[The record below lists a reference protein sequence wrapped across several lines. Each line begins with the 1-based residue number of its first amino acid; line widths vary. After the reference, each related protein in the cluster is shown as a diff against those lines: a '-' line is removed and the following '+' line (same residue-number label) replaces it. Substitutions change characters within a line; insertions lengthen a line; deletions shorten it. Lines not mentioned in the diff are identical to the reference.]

1 MPASSRL
8 AFPALLLANLVLAAG
23 PWLVRLSQEVSEV
36 GPVAA
41 GFWRLALAVPFLA
54 FMAARQSRGKAFGR
68 WHLVAAAAVGGL
80 FFAADLAAWHAG
92 ILRTTLANST
102 LFGNFASFLFA
113 IYGFVLMRS
122 LPGRP
127 QAAALALAAIGTA
140 LLLGNSFDLSPR
152 HFAGDLLALLAGLFY
167 TFYLIAVDR
176 ARRTMGH
183 WQVLAVATAAGT
195 VPILLFAL
203 AIGESVMPS
212 DWMPVIL
219 LSLSSQLIGQGLL
232 VFAMGHLSPV
242 LVGICFL
249 TQPIAS
255 AAIGWVVYDER
266 LSSADGVGALLICA
280 ALVLIR
286 LPSLRVRTHDAQW
299 PGRSGFWRTARSDGG
314 SDGNPS

>member
-1 MPASSRL
+1 MHPSPTSAARAGRF
-8 AFPALLLANLVLAAG
+8 AFAALIVANLVLALG
-23 PWLVRLSQEVSEV
+23 PWMVRLTDV
-36 GPVAA
+36 GAVAS
-41 GFWRLALAVPFLA
+41 GFWRMALAAPFLLLLALPG
-54 FMAARQSRGKAFGR
+54 SKGR
-68 WHLVAAAAVGGL
+68 PAPSGALIVLVVLGGL

-127 QAAALALAAIGTA
+127 QVAALALAAIGTA

-219 LSLSSQLIGQGLL
+219 LSLSSQLVGQGLL

-255 AAIGWVVYDER
+255 AAIGWVVYDEQ
-266 LSSADGVGALLICA
+266 LSSADGIGALPICA

-286 LPSLRVRTHDAQW
+286 LPGPRGPDPKLATGAAEAH
-299 PGRSGFWRTARSDGG
+299 
-314 SDGNPS
+314 